1 MCFSGESPVAKKNE
15 INPHQRCFVQ
25 CQEGVLKTPYQYSLI
40 QKYSFDDLPLIAM
53 NVARI
58 GAQTPGMA
66 YEIADG
72 EPHFVTV
79 GFGPMSWLLI
89 TPDIPAPGGFRAFE
103 EMDVGDAEVPES
115 EGDMLL
121 YFSSGYPKLNRELAN
136 QVKELFGRDGELI
149 EEVEVEGGEHS
160 NLKEVKKQ
168 VLIEDPNYLDQAQ
181 SSFLSTHRF
190 LCKDEANTDLPQ
202 HRYNYKTENESGD
215 YILTFDK
222 NPSKLEEHSESLTQP
237 ATSRGL
243 FFIPSLDLLTSLRM
257 GGIRMG
263 SLAINARWK
272 Q

>member
-1 MCFSGESPVAKKNE
+1 
-15 INPHQRCFVQ
+15 VQ
-25 CQEGVLKTPYQYSLI
+25 AQEGVLKAPYQYSLI
-40 QKYSFDDLPLIAM
+40 QKYVFEDLPLIAM

-79 GFGPMSWLLI
+79 GFGPMNWLII
-89 TPDIPAPGGFRAFE
+89 TSDIPAPGGFRAFDE
-103 EMDVGDAEVPES
+103 IDVGDEEVPES

-121 YFSSGYPKLNRELAN
+121 YFSSGYPKLNHELAK
-136 QVKELFGRDGELI
+136 QVGELFGKDGELI

-160 NLKEVKKQ
+160 NISEVKEQ
-168 VLIEDPNYLDQAQ
+168 VLIKHPNYLDQAQ

-190 LCKDEANTDLPQ
+190 LTNDKTSTELPQ
-202 HRYNYKTENESGD
+202 HRYNNKTDNESGD
-215 YILTFDK
+215 YVLTFNN

-237 ATSRGL
+237 AKTRGL

-263 SLAINARWK
+263 SLAINAKWK

>member
-1 MCFSGESPVAKKNE
+1 
-15 INPHQRCFVQ
+15 VQ
-25 CQEGVLKTPYQYSLI
+25 AQEGVLKAPYQYSLI
-40 QKYSFDDLPLIAM
+40 QKYIFDDLPLIAM

-66 YEIADG
+66 YEVADG
-72 EPHFVTV
+72 EPHLVTI
-79 GFGPMSWLLI
+79 GFGPMNWLLI
-89 TPDIPAPGGFRAFE
+89 TPDIPAPGGFRAFDE
-103 EMDVGDAEVPES
+103 IDVGDEEVPES

-136 QVKELFGRDGELI
+136 HVKELFGRDGVLI
-149 EEVEVEGGEHS
+149 EDVEVEGGEHS
-160 NLKEVKKQ
+160 NVSEVKEQ
-168 VLIEDPNYLDQAQ
+168 VLINHRNYLDQAQ

-190 LCKDEANTDLPQ
+190 LTQDKTSTELPQ
-202 HRYNYKTENESGD
+202 HRYNYKLDSESGD
-215 YILTFDK
+215 YVLTFDN

-237 ATSRGL
+237 AATRGL

-263 SLAINARWK
+263 SLAINAKWK

>member
-1 MCFSGESPVAKKNE
+1 M
-15 INPHQRCFVQ
+15 QT
-25 CQEGVLKTPYQYSLI
+25 QEGVLKVPYQYSLI
-40 QKYSFDDLPLIAM
+40 QKYIFDDLPLIAM

-72 EPHFVTV
+72 EPHFVTI
-79 GFGPMSWLLI
+79 GFGPMNWLLI
-89 TPDIPAPGGFRAFE
+89 TPDIPAPGGFRAFDEIDIGDE
-103 EMDVGDAEVPES
+103 EIEES

-121 YFSSGYPKLNRELAN
+121 YFSSGYPKLNRELAK
-136 QVKELFGRDGELI
+136 QVGELFGKDGELI

-160 NLKEVKKQ
+160 DISEMKEQ

-181 SSFLSTHRF
+181 SCFLSTHRF
-190 LCKDEANTDLPQ
+190 LTNDRTSADLAQ
-202 HRYNYKTENESGD
+202 HRYNYKTESESGN

-222 NPSKLEEHSESLTQP
+222 NPSKLEEYSESLKQPP
-237 ATSRGL
+237 ATRGL

-257 GGIRMG
+257 GGIRLG

-272 Q
+272 GH

>member
-1 MCFSGESPVAKKNE
+1 MQA
-15 INPHQRCFVQ
+15 
-25 CQEGVLKTPYQYSLI
+25 QEGVLKAPYQYSLI
-40 QKYSFDDLPLIAM
+40 QKYVFDDLPLIAM

-72 EPHFVTV
+72 EKHFVTI
-79 GFGPMSWLLI
+79 GFGPMNWLLI
-89 TPDIPAPGGFRAFE
+89 TPDIPAPGGFRAFDE
-103 EMDVGDAEVPES
+103 VDVGNDEVPES

-121 YFSSGYPKLNRELAN
+121 YFSSGHPKLNRELAF
-136 QVKELFGRDGELI
+136 QVNKLFGKDGELI
-149 EEVEVEGGEHS
+149 EEVEVEGGDHS
-160 NLKEVKKQ
+160 DASKVKEK
-168 VLIEDPNYLDQAQ
+168 VLIEDRNYLDQAK

-190 LCKDEANTDLPQ
+190 STHDKSQTTLPQ
-202 HRYNYKTENESGD
+202 HRYRYKNDNESGD
-215 YILTFDK
+215 FILTFDK
-222 NPSKLEEHSESLTQP
+222 SPSTLEEHSESLTEP
-237 ATSRGL
+237 AVTRGL

>member
-1 MCFSGESPVAKKNE
+1 M
-15 INPHQRCFVQ
+15 Q
-25 CQEGVLKTPYQYSLI
+25 CQEGVLKSPYQYSLI
-40 QKYSFDDLPLIAM
+40 QKYIFGDLPLIAM

-72 EPHFVTV
+72 ESHFVTV
-79 GFGPMSWLLI
+79 GFGPMNWLLI
-89 TPDIPAPGGFRAFE
+89 TPDIPSPDGFRAFDE
-103 EMDVGDAEVPES
+103 IDVGDEEVPES

-121 YFSSGYPKLNRELAN
+121 YFSSGYPKLNRELAK
-136 QVKELFGRDGELI
+136 QVGELFGKDGELI

-160 NLKEVKKQ
+160 NISEVKEQ
-168 VLIEDPNYLDQAQ
+168 VLIEHPNYLDQAQ

-190 LCKDEANTDLPQ
+190 LTNDKTSTELPQ
-202 HRYNYKTENESGD
+202 HRYSYKADDESGD
-215 YILTFDK
+215 YALTFDK

-237 ATSRGL
+237 AKTRGL

-263 SLAINARWK
+263 SLAINAKWK

>member
-1 MCFSGESPVAKKNE
+1 MQA
-15 INPHQRCFVQ
+15 
-25 CQEGVLKTPYQYSLI
+25 QEGVLKAPYQYSLI
-40 QKYSFDDLPLIAM
+40 QKYIFDDLPLIAM

-72 EPHFVTV
+72 EPHFVTI
-79 GFGPMSWLLI
+79 GFGPMNWLLI
-89 TPDIPAPGGFRAFE
+89 TPDIPAPGGFRAFDE
-103 EMDVGDAEVPES
+103 VDIGDAEVPES

-149 EEVEVEGGEHS
+149 EEVEVEGGDHS
-160 NLKEVKKQ
+160 DVLEVKEQ
-168 VLIEDPNYLDQAQ
+168 VLIEHPNYLDQAQ

-190 LCKDEANTDLPQ
+190 LTNDKTSTELPQ
-202 HRYNYKTENESGD
+202 HRYNYKTDSESGD
-215 YILTFDK
+215 YILTFDN
-222 NPSKLEEHSESLTQP
+222 NPSKLEEYSESLAEPP
-237 ATSRGL
+237 ASRGL

-263 SLAINARWK
+263 SLAINAKWK
-272 Q
+272 GH

>member
-1 MCFSGESPVAKKNE
+1 
-15 INPHQRCFVQ
+15 VQ
-25 CQEGVLKTPYQYSLI
+25 AQEGVLKAPYKYSLI
-40 QKYSFDDLPLIAM
+40 QKYIFDDLPLIAM

-66 YEIADG
+66 YEIADE
-72 EPHFVTV
+72 EPHLVTI
-79 GFGPMSWLLI
+79 GFGPMNWLLI
-89 TPDIPAPGGFRAFE
+89 TPDIPAPGGFRAFDE
-103 EMDVGDAEVPES
+103 IDVGDEEVPES

-136 QVKELFGRDGELI
+136 QVKELFGKDGELI

-160 NLKEVKKQ
+160 DVSKVKKQ

-181 SSFLSTHRF
+181 SCFLSTHRF
-190 LCKDEANTDLPQ
+190 SGNDDTVTDLPQ
-202 HRYNYKTENESGD
+202 HRYNCKAENES
-215 YILTFDK
+215 YVLTFDK
-222 NPSKLEEHSESLTQP
+222 SPSTLEEHSESLTQP
-237 ATSRGL
+237 AKSRGL

>member
-1 MCFSGESPVAKKNE
+1 M
-15 INPHQRCFVQ
+15 QT
-25 CQEGVLKTPYQYSLI
+25 QEGVLKVPYQYSLI
-40 QKYSFDDLPLIAM
+40 QKYIFDDLPLIAL

-72 EPHFVTV
+72 EPHFVTI
-79 GFGPMSWLLI
+79 GFGPMNWLLI
-89 TPDIPAPGGFRAFE
+89 TPDIPAPGGFRAFDEIDIGDE
-103 EMDVGDAEVPES
+103 EVEES

-121 YFSSGYPKLNRELAN
+121 YFSSGCSKLNRELAK
-136 QVKELFGRDGELI
+136 QVGELFGKDGELI

-160 NLKEVKKQ
+160 DISEMKEQ

-181 SSFLSTHRF
+181 SCFLSTHRF
-190 LCKDEANTDLPQ
+190 LTNDRITADLAQ
-202 HRYNYKTENESGD
+202 HCYNYKTESESGD

-222 NPSKLEEHSESLTQP
+222 NPSKLEEYSEALKQPP
-237 ATSRGL
+237 ATRGL

-257 GGIRMG
+257 GGIRLG

-272 Q
+272 GH